1 MLKPLKAEQKPYMRR
16 SLAQNSVC
24 NIVSRIN
31 RFLYLSLPC
40 LERPQWRPVMEHL
53 RFRGVRAR
61 PPRRIRNLFENGS
74 PGINRRRL
82 AQTMVPLHAAVSS
95 ALLVTRLSISS
106 RSSHSISRGSYKE
119 TLTHTVGLI
128 KSRSS
133 TRASGPFLLFL
144 SDAAG
149 VGSSSDLAG
158 LKPIP

>member
-1 MLKPLKAEQKPYMRR
+1 MAARYGASSFSRGAR
-16 SLAQNSVC
+16 SAFYSFRNS
-24 NIVSRIN
+24 S
-31 RFLYLSLPC
+31 SAS
-40 LERPQWRPVMEHL
+40 QT
-53 RFRGVRAR
+53 AR

-128 KSRSS
+128 KSR
-133 TRASGPFLLFL
+133 ASGPFLLFL